1 MYSIASRRW
10 FFPAVL
16 ALAFLVELLVSR
28 IDWRIDT
35 QSDAKLRRIQVRS
48 GYELV
53 LQQPASNS
61 AQPILS
67 YNGSAR
73 HNHRLTLDMHRA
85 RLSDES
91 LRLLA
96 VTNPPKTAGRL
107 IYGPDSNEKANGV
120 VGCVTALAVEF
131 PAGSQ
136 MDRRSV
142 QIAPRKPDD
151 YLFEPSRTRLVHV
164 LSRSPLAV
172 RLSANSSEG
181 ADGPGCRNLLSIGSN
196 WQQVVGKDLELTF
209 LADPGSGIDLSLAVE
224 SGESSDHKVE
234 SLKIENLLP
243 ERLFIRPS
251 GDHGAIVSRRRAGAP
266 ALTVAD
272 LRLGGDFLD
281 LELAGAAG
289 IPIPELLGWT
299 KWPIL
304 LLLDLP
310 LAALAILVFRL
321 KKTIFISYAWAD
333 RDRVMPICDR
343 LKQAGLPLW
352 VDREQLRGGAD
363 WEGRIRREM
372 LKCRRII
379 VFLSSSLNEGGFV
392 LAEIALARAIAKDR
406 FKRNAFLIPVR
417 LERCP
422 IPSIL
427 SPWNSIDLFEPDGES
442 RLFEDL
448 GVRNVP
454 PAQEQPQRA
463 DGVYAEN

>member
-53 LQQPASNS
+53 LQQPASGR

-67 YNGSAR
+67 YNGSSR
-73 HNHRLTLDMHRA
+73 HNHRVTLDMHRA
-85 RLSDES
+85 RLSEET

-96 VTNPPKTAGRL
+96 VANPPKAAARL
-107 IYGPDSNEKANGV
+107 IYGPDPNDNSKGA

-131 PAGSQ
+131 PAGSK

-151 YLFEPSRTRLVHV
+151 YLFDPSRTRLVHV
-164 LSRSPLAV
+164 LSRSSLAV
-172 RLSANSSEG
+172 RLSANSPDG
-181 ADGPGCRNLLSIGSN
+181 ANGPGCRYLLSIGS
-196 WQQVVGKDLELTF
+196 WQQVIGKDLELTF
-209 LADPGSGIDLSLAVE
+209 LADPGSGMDLSLAVDADQ
-224 SGESSDHKVE
+224 SSDHKVE
-234 SLKIENLLP
+234 SLRIENLLP

-251 GDHGAIVSRRRAGAP
+251 GLHGAVVSRRRAGAP

-299 KWPIL
+299 KWPIVA
-304 LLLDLP
+304 LLDLP
-310 LAALAILVFRL
+310 LIVCAMAVFRL

-333 RDRVMPICDR
+333 RGRVLPLCGR

-352 VDREQLRGGAD
+352 IDREQLRGGAD
-363 WEGRIRREM
+363 WEDRIRREM
-372 LKCRRII
+372 LRCRRVVI
-379 VFLSSSLNEGGFV
+379 FLSSSLNEGGFL
-392 LAEIALARAIAKDR
+392 LAEIALARAIAKHR

-427 SPWNSIDLFEPDGES
+427 SPWNAIDLFEPDGEN

-448 GVRNVP
+448 GVRAAP
-454 PAQEQPQRA
+454 SAEQPQRT
-463 DGVYAEN
+463 DGICV